1 MFRGGQR
8 GVGFA
13 FIGKSLVFTFY
24 PVFVDLANEII

>member
-13 FIGKSLVFTFY
+13 FIGRVWFLHFIQFLLIWLMK
-24 PVFVDLANEII
+24 